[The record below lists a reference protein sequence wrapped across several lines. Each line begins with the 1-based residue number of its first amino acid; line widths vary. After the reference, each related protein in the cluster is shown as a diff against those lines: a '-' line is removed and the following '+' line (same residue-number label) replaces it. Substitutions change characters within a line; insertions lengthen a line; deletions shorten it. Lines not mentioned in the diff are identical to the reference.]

1 VGSTQDAGTAA
12 AQTDANMN
20 SVWEA
25 QGFIPTLVAVAAA
38 FGSWALLLPV
48 VPVAVLDA
56 GGSHALAGASTGV
69 FMAATVLTQVF
80 MPRLLRTFTYRSAI
94 AVSAVLL
101 GVPALAFIWSMDPAV
116 VLAVSVVR
124 GVGFGAMTVAEA
136 AIIAE
141 LVPRKFLGKASG
153 VFGASSG
160 SAQMIALPL
169 GLFVSEHFGYS
180 PVWIIALAIAAVGGL
195 ACAGIPPLKGAQ
207 PDPVASGAMS
217 APTWKLVLV
226 PTLALAIAAM
236 AYSLIANFLPDA
248 ARDTGITSGTTLGGA
263 ILAVINLAVMS
274 ARIFTGVVAD
284 RRGEPGTLMIPF
296 QIAAAVGM
304 FGFAASLASSA
315 HPVWL
320 FVSAIFFGA
329 GFGAVQNESLLS
341 MFYRL
346 PQSKVSHASAVWN
359 VGFDGGQ
366 GIGSFMFGGMIAGLG
381 AAGAFAA
388 SGAVV
393 VAGIVMTTADWIIG
407 KRRLD
412 R

>member
-1 VGSTQDAGTAA
+1 MGSTQDAGTAA

-207 PDPVASGAMS
+207 PDPVAVSY
-217 APTWKLVLV
+217 THL
-226 PTLALAIAAM
+226 TL
-236 AYSLIANFLPDA
+236 P
-248 ARDTGITSGTTLGGA
+248 
-263 ILAVINLAVMS
+263 
-274 ARIFTGVVAD
+274 
-284 RRGEPGTLMIPF
+284 
-296 QIAAAVGM
+296 
-304 FGFAASLASSA
+304 
-315 HPVWL
+315 
-320 FVSAIFFGA
+320 
-329 GFGAVQNESLLS
+329 
-341 MFYRL
+341 
-346 PQSKVSHASAVWN
+346 
-359 VGFDGGQ
+359 
-366 GIGSFMFGGMIAGLG
+366 
-381 AAGAFAA
+381 
-388 SGAVV
+388 
-393 VAGIVMTTADWIIG
+393 TTA
-407 KRRLD
+407 
-412 R
+412 

>member
-1 VGSTQDAGTAA
+1 MGSPQISGRPN
-12 AQTDANMN
+12 ANVN
-20 SVWEA
+20 SVWEVT
-25 QGFIPTLVAVAAA
+25 GFIQTLVAVAAA

-48 VPVAVLDA
+48 VPVAVLDT

-80 MPRLLRTFTYRSAI
+80 MPRLLRKFTYRSAI
-94 AVSAVLL
+94 AFSAVLL
-101 GVPALAFIWSMDPAV
+101 GLPALLFIWNMDPAV
-116 VLAVSVVR
+116 VLGVSVLR
-124 GVGFGAMTVAEA
+124 GIGFGAMTVAEA

-141 LVPRKFLGKASG
+141 LVPRHLLGKASG

-169 GLFVSEHFGYS
+169 GLFLSEQFGYT
-180 PVWIIALAIAAVGGL
+180 PVWILALVVAAIGGL

-207 PDPVASGAMS
+207 PDPVANGAMS

-236 AYSLIANFLPDA
+236 AYSLIANFLPA
-248 ARDTGITSGTTLGGA
+248 ATRETGITESTALGGV
-263 ILAVINLAVMS
+263 ILAVINLAVMA
-274 ARIFTGVVAD
+274 ARIFTGVIAD

-296 QIAAAVGM
+296 QISAVVGM
-304 FGFAASLASSA
+304 AGFAACLATSA

-320 FVSAIFFGA
+320 VVSAIFFGA

-366 GIGSFMFGGMIAGLG
+366 GVGSFVFGGIIAGVG

-388 SGAVV
+388 SALVI
-393 VAGIVMTTADWIIG
+393 VAGILMTTADWIIG
-407 KRRLD
+407 KRRLG

>member
-1 VGSTQDAGTAA
+1 MGSPRGAGQA
-12 AQTDANMN
+12 DKG
-20 SVWEA
+20 SVWTA
-25 QGFIPTLVAVAAA
+25 PGFVPTLVAVAAA

-69 FMAATVLTQVF
+69 FMVATVLTQVF
-80 MPRLLRTFTYRSAI
+80 MPRLLRKFSYRSAI
-94 AVSAVLL
+94 AFSAVLL
-101 GVPALAFIWSMDPAV
+101 GVPALAFIWNMDPSV
-116 VLAVSVVR
+116 VLAVSVLR
-124 GVGFGAMTVAEA
+124 GIGFGAMTVSEA

-141 LVPRKFLGKASG
+141 LVPRSLLGKASG

-169 GLFVSEHFGYS
+169 GLFLSERIGYG
-180 PVWIIALAIAAVGGL
+180 PVWVLALAIAAVGGV
-195 ACAGIPPLKGAQ
+195 ACAGIPPIKGAQ
-207 PDPVASGAMS
+207 PDPVANGAVS

-226 PTLALAIAAM
+226 PTMALAIAAI
-236 AYSLIANFLPDA
+236 AYSLIANFLPAA
-248 ARDTGITSGTTLGGA
+248 ARDTGITSGTALGGL
-263 ILAVINLAVMS
+263 ILAVVNLAVMG

-304 FGFAASLASSA
+304 FGFAACLAASA

-320 FVSAIFFGA
+320 VVSAVCFGA

-366 GIGSFMFGGMIAGLG
+366 GIGSFLFGGIIAGLG
-381 AAGAFAA
+381 AAWAFAV
-388 SGAVV
+388 SGFVV
-393 VAGIVMTTADWIIG
+393 IAGIVMTTADWIVG
-407 KRRLD
+407 KRRLG